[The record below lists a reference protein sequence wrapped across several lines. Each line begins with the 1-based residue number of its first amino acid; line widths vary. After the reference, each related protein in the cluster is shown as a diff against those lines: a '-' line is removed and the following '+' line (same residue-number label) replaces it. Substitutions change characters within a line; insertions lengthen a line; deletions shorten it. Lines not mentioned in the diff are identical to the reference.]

1 MNIGDILKPFQLKST
16 KNEMVSSYDFSD
28 KYVFLVLVTSN
39 HCPYAQAYWPRL
51 IKLAHKFE
59 EDNLGFVAICGNDPA
74 VQPQDSFDN
83 MKQLATQF
91 RLPFPYLHD
100 ENQNVMR
107 NLGAQKTPEV
117 FLFNQKRELV
127 YKGAIDDSWENEAT
141 VMSVHLEDAIEYTL
155 DGIDIDYPEVDAVGC
170 SIKWK

>member
-1 MNIGDILKPFQLKST
+1 MNIGDILKPFQLTST
-16 KNEMVSSYDFSD
+16 SNEMVSSYDFSD
-28 KYVFLVLVTSN
+28 KYAFLVLVTSN
-39 HCPYAQAYWPRL
+39 HCPHALAYWPRM
-51 IKLAHKFE
+51 IKLAHMFE
-59 EDNLGFVAICGNDPA
+59 EDNLGFVAICGNDA
-74 VQPQDSFDN
+74 SVQPQDSFEN

-100 ENQNVMR
+100 ESQSVLR
-107 NLGAQKTPEV
+107 DLGAQRTPEV

-141 VMSVHLEDAIEYTL
+141 VMSVHLEDAIDYTL
-155 DGIDIDYPEVDAVGC
+155 DGIDIDYPEVEAVGC